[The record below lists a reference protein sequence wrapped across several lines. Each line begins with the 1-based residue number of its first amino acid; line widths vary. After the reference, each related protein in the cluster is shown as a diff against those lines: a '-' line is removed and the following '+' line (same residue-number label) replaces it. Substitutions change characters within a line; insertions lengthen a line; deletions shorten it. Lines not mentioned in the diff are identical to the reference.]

1 MQAEICKALANPIR
15 IEILN
20 LLKTGERTVTELAN
34 LVGVNQ
40 ANLSQ
45 HLTILR
51 SKKIV
56 EAKRVGNSVYYSL
69 ANPRIIEACNL
80 LKQILQEQLEAE
92 SKLIPFKQ

>member
-20 LLKTGERTVTELAN
+20 LLKTGEKTVTELAN

>member
-20 LLKTGERTVTELAN
+20 LLKTGEKTVTELAN
-34 LVGVNQ
+34 FVGVNQ

-56 EAKRVGNSVYYSL
+56 EARRVGNSVYYSL
-69 ANPRIIEACNL
+69 ANPRITEACNL
-80 LKQILQEQLEAE
+80 LRQILQEQLEAE
-92 SKLIPFKQ
+92 SKLIRFKQ

>member
-20 LLKTGERTVTELAN
+20 LLKSGEKTVTELAN

-40 ANLSQ
+40 TNLSQ

-56 EAKRVGNSVYYSL
+56 EAKRVGNNVYYSL

-80 LKQILQEQLEAE
+80 LRQILQEQLEAE
-92 SKLIPFKQ
+92 SKLISFKQ

>member
-20 LLKTGERTVTELAN
+20 LLKSSEKTVTELAN

-56 EAKRVGNSVYYSL
+56 EAKRVGNNVYYSL

-80 LKQILQEQLEAE
+80 LRQILQEQLEAE